1 MFGWNSLRWDDF
13 INILQTMNKDLFS
26 KTRDLEIKLRKLNDT
41 EAVDRKYSIK
51 KLFLKISKN
60 SQENPCARVSVL
72 IQLQTWVFWCFQGV

>member
-72 IQLQTWVFWCFQGV
+72 IQL

>member
-60 SQENPCARVSVL
+60 SQENACARVSVL
-72 IQLQTWVFWCFQGV
+72 IQL

>member
-1 MFGWNSLRWDDF
+1 MFGWNSLKWDDF
-13 INILQTMNKDLFS
+13 INILQTMNKYLFS

-72 IQLQTWVFWCFQGV
+72 IQL